1 MSTKI
6 DQRVNIDQL
15 KLGLATIL
23 LLCGVL
29 GFYYFDGISNL
40 FRVSGFILVVGTS
53 IGLFWAT
60 SKGKETV
67 AFLKE
72 AQVEV
77 KKVVWPTRQETLQT
91 TFFVLV
97 VVVIFAILL
106 WLLDLLLSSIVS
118 ALI

>member
-40 FRVSGFILVVGTS
+40 FRVSGFIMVVGTS

-77 KKVVWPTRQETLQT
+77 KSRMADPTGNIADD
-91 TFFVLV
+91 FFVLV

-106 WLLDLLLSSIVS
+106 WLLDLLLSSIVGT
-118 ALI
+118 LI

>member
-1 MSTKI
+1 MLAYDIIKNVSGLQRVDAGSVSEPINAFLK
-6 DQRVNIDQL
+6 DQRGEIEQ
-15 KLGLATIL
+15 KL
-23 LLCGVL
+23 
-29 GFYYFDGISNL
+29 S
-40 FRVSGFILVVGTS
+40 
-53 IGLFWAT
+53 
-60 SKGKETV
+60 KETV

-106 WLLDLLLSSIVS
+106 WLLDLLLSSIVG